1 MRIFDRVS
9 PGNLERREV
18 QLSVFVSV
26 TIGVLAL
33 GTAVLMYPT
42 VFSHQTSNDR
52 TLRISFFGFCALCVL
67 LGFYLWDRQATI
79 RRLRRDMAEHRRQMI
94 ETRRQA
100 SVELLKT
107 MPNFSSFQDR
117 LPMEFRRTATTTEK
131 LSILVIT
138 CKFPPNYSSP
148 SETTAALGD
157 AAKVIARKLREED
170 SIYILAPACFGA
182 VLPGVDM
189 SAAQRVC
196 SRLGEGLADA
206 AGANRRFQFELNVV
220 NYPEHASSAHEL
232 QQAVSALVFVDDSL
246 QGMAEALS

>member
-9 PGNLERREV
+9 PGDLEKREV

-26 TIGVLAL
+26 SIGVLAV
-33 GTAVLMYPT
+33 GTAALMYPT
-42 VFSHQTSNDR
+42 VFSHPAANDR
-52 TLRISFFGFCALCVL
+52 TPRVVFFGFCALCVL

-79 RRLRRDMAEHRRQMI
+79 RRLRRQMAEDRRQMI

-117 LPMEFRRTATTTEK
+117 LPMEFRRAATTSQK
-131 LSILVIT
+131 LSIVVIT
-138 CKFPPNYSSP
+138 CKFPPDHSSP
-148 SETTAALGD
+148 SETSSALGD

-170 SIYILAPACFGA
+170 SVYILDAACFGA
-182 VLPGVDM
+182 VLPGADTG
-189 SAAQRVC
+189 AAQRVC
-196 SRLGEGLADA
+196 SRLSEGLADA
-206 AGANRRFQFELNVV
+206 AGASRRFQFELNVV

-232 QQAVSALVFVDDSL
+232 QQAVSALVFTDDSL